1 MKRLISLFI
10 AAVAVAASCCGPK
23 DGEYTLRILTTNDV
37 HGHYFDSLYT
47 SDQTGPSMM
56 ALAWYIDS
64 VRVAAGKENVILID
78 AGDSMHGDNASYF
91 FNYVDT
97 ESEHVFA
104 RMLEY
109 LDYDAWIPG
118 NHDIETGH
126 PVYDRVAAD
135 LDVPMLAANAIKVET
150 GEPYFGDY
158 VIVNRHGLRIAI
170 IGFTNP
176 NIKNAYE
183 PTLWSGI
190 DFESLIPDF
199 TQNVVDSV
207 KEKENPDVVIV
218 AIHSG
223 AGRGDG
229 TQLEQQALDLFQS
242 LEGVDVIVSAH
253 DHRANAQQS
262 ESIALVNTGN
272 YCSNLGYVTV
282 NVTVEGGKVTG
293 KKVAAELIPVDK
305 NNVDEEMK
313 AYFHADYAKVKAYT
327 TRPVGELKVDLNGS
341 DALVG
346 MSDYVNLLHTVCLNA
361 SEAQVSFAAPLSPN
375 VSVKAG
381 KLVYND
387 LFTLYQYE
395 NELYEVK
402 MTGKEIKSYLEC
414 SYDGWINTL
423 DRKQD
428 HILKMVSFT
437 NPRTGAKMWFFTPTA
452 SNLDSAGGLV
462 YDVDVTKPYGSRVTI
477 RSFADGSAFDEAAE
491 YKVAMTSYRARGG
504 GELLEKVGIDTKNI
518 EERMTGRYADIRTLL
533 DEYLAENGEI
543 APEKIGDKSLIGEW
557 QFIPK
562 AKARKVLDQDIKLIA
577 PRR

>member
-118 NHDIETGH
+118 NHDFETGH

-199 TQNVVDSV
+199 T
-207 KEKENPDVVIV
+207 
-218 AIHSG
+218 
-223 AGRGDG
+223 
-229 TQLEQQALDLFQS
+229 
-242 LEGVDVIVSAH
+242 
-253 DHRANAQQS
+253 
-262 ESIALVNTGN
+262 
-272 YCSNLGYVTV
+272 
-282 NVTVEGGKVTG
+282 
-293 KKVAAELIPVDK
+293 
-305 NNVDEEMK
+305 
-313 AYFHADYAKVKAYT
+313 
-327 TRPVGELKVDLNGS
+327 
-341 DALVG
+341 
-346 MSDYVNLLHTVCLNA
+346 
-361 SEAQVSFAAPLSPN
+361 
-375 VSVKAG
+375 
-381 KLVYND
+381 
-387 LFTLYQYE
+387 
-395 NELYEVK
+395 
-402 MTGKEIKSYLEC
+402 
-414 SYDGWINTL
+414 
-423 DRKQD
+423 
-428 HILKMVSFT
+428 
-437 NPRTGAKMWFFTPTA
+437 
-452 SNLDSAGGLV
+452 
-462 YDVDVTKPYGSRVTI
+462 
-477 RSFADGSAFDEAAE
+477 
-491 YKVAMTSYRARGG
+491 
-504 GELLEKVGIDTKNI
+504 
-518 EERMTGRYADIRTLL
+518 
-533 DEYLAENGEI
+533 
-543 APEKIGDKSLIGEW
+543 
-557 QFIPK
+557 
-562 AKARKVLDQDIKLIA
+562 
-577 PRR
+577 